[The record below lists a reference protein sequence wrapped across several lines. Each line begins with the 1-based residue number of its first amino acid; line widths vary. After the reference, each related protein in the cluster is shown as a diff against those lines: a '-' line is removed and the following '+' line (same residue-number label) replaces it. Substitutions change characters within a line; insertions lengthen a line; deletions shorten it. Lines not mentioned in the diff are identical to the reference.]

1 MSLKID
7 KLPDGYK
14 KYLELLSY
22 MDNDF
27 LIERLHKKAQQLQ
40 KAEDLP
46 TIDKVHHEIMLIVYE
61 LKERKLI

>member
-7 KLPDGYK
+7 NLPDGYK

-22 MDNDF
+22 MDNNF
-27 LIERLHKKAQQLQ
+27 LIERLHKKAEQLR

-46 TIDKVHHEIMLIVYE
+46 TIDKVHHEIMLLVLE
-61 LKERKLI
+61 LKERELI

>member
-14 KYLELLSY
+14 KYLELISY
-22 MDNDF
+22 MSNEF

-40 KAEDLP
+40 KAEELP

-61 LKERKLI
+61 LKERELI